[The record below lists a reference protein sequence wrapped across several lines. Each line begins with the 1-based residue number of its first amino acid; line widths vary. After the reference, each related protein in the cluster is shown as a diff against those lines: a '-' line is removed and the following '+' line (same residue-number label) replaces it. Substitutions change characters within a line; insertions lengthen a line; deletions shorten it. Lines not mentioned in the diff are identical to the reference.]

1 MSLAAPASRSVLRA
15 NLSRD
20 DLMMRAGVVVLA
32 GMLLLIVGLPLWA
45 LLAKGFE
52 DRDGKFIGLANYL
65 SYFSTPALFN
75 SALNSFEVA
84 AAVTLIVV
92 PLAFLYAYA
101 LTRAVLPTR
110 WLFQGI
116 SLIPI
121 FAPSL
126 LPGLALVYLFGN
138 QGFFKGMLGGPIY
151 GFDGILIAQVF
162 YCFPHATLI
171 LVTAL
176 ATADARLYEA
186 ADALG
191 ASKIRV
197 FFTVT
202 LPGAKYGLI
211 SAALVVFTLVITDFG
226 IAKVIGG
233 NFNVLATDVYKQV
246 IGQQN
251 FSMGAV
257 VGMVLLA
264 PAALAFVVDRFV
276 QRKQVALLTAR
287 AVPLIPK
294 PKFGRDVFFTAFC
307 TVISCAIL
315 GILGMA
321 AWGSLIKYWPY
332 NLSLTLANYQ
342 FANFDANGWD
352 SYFNS
357 LRMAAGAAIFGTLV
371 MFVGAWLNEKTK
383 GFGAVRGIVQLLAFL
398 PMAVP
403 GIVLGLGYIFFFNAP
418 SNPLNFLYATMAILV
433 INTVAH
439 YYTVGH
445 LTATTALKQIDPEFE
460 SVSASLKVPV
470 WRTFVRVTAP
480 ICLPAIL
487 DIAIYL
493 FVNAMTTV
501 SSVIFLYAP
510 DTKLASVAAVNI
522 EEAGTTAAAAA
533 LCIVIVITSATV
545 KAHAHP
551 GRPLPA
557 GPSAGLAAALTASR
571 CAGGTTARYSPRFCS
586 PRGPSMKQLRI
597 PAVYMRGGTSKGVFF
612 LAEDLPSD
620 QQARDRI
627 LMRVIGSPDRYGK
640 HTDGMGGATSSTS
653 KVVILAKS
661 KRRIATSITCSARWR
676 STSRWSTGRATAA
689 TSAPR
694 SARSRSAWA
703 WSARRPTARPRSASG
718 RPTSARRSSA
728 TCR

>member
-1 MSLAAPASRSVLRA
+1 VTEREGYFAPIAATANGPAARKRA
-15 NLSRD
+15 RVTLSRD
-20 DLMMRAGVVVLA
+20 DVMMRAGVVVVA
-32 GMLLLIVGLPLWA
+32 GVLLLIVGLPLWA

-52 DRDGKFIGLANYL
+52 DKEGHFVGLANYVA
-65 SYFSTPALFN
+65 YFSTPALFD
-75 SALNSFEVA
+75 SALNSLHI
-84 AAVTLIVV
+84 AAVTTVLVV

-101 LTRAVLPTR
+101 LTRTVMPLR

-126 LPGLALVYLFGN
+126 LPGLALIYLFGN
-138 QGFFKGMLGGPIY
+138 QGFFKGVLGGPIY
-151 GFDGILIAQVF
+151 GFQGMLIAQVF

-186 ADALG
+186 ADVLG
-191 ASKIRV
+191 ASKLRV

-211 SAALVVFTLVITDFG
+211 SAALVVFTMVMTDFG
-226 IAKVIGG
+226 IAKVIAG

-264 PAALAFVVDRFV
+264 PAALAFVVDRMV

-294 PKFGRDVFFTAFC
+294 PKAGRDLFFTAYC
-307 TVISCAIL
+307 TVIAL
-315 GILGMA
+315 GILVILGMS

-332 NLSLTLANYQ
+332 NLSLTWANYE
-342 FANFDANGWD
+342 FSNFDANGWM

-357 LRMAAGAAIFGTLV
+357 VEMAVLAALIGTTL
-371 MFVGAWLNEKTK
+371 MFIGAWLNERTRD
-383 GFGAVRGIVQLLAFL
+383 FFIMRGVVQFLAFL

-403 GIVLGLGYIFFFNAP
+403 GLVLGLGYIFFFNAP
-418 SNPLNFLYATMAILV
+418 GNPLNFLYATMGILV
-433 INTVAH
+433 INCVAH
-439 YYTVGH
+439 FYTVGH
-445 LTATTALKQIDPEFE
+445 LTASTALKQIDPEFE

-470 WRTFVRVTAP
+470 WRTFGRVTAP

-533 LCIVIVITSATV
+533 LCIVIVITSAAV
-545 KAHAHP
+545 KTLH
-551 GRPLPA
+551 L
-557 GPSAGLAAALTASR
+557 
-571 CAGGTTARYSPRFCS
+571 
-586 PRGPSMKQLRI
+586 
-597 PAVYMRGGTSKGVFF
+597 
-612 LAEDLPSD
+612 LAERFLLGRL
-620 QQARDRI
+620 QAW
-627 LMRVIGSPDRYGK
+627 
-640 HTDGMGGATSSTS
+640 
-653 KVVILAKS
+653 
-661 KRRIATSITCSARWR
+661 RRR
-676 STSRWSTGRATAA
+676 
-689 TSAPR
+689 
-694 SARSRSAWA
+694 
-703 WSARRPTARPRSASG
+703 
-718 RPTSARRSSA
+718 
-728 TCR
+728 

>member
-1 MSLAAPASRSVLRA
+1 MSLAVPALKMRI
-15 NLSRD
+15 SRD
-20 DLMMRAGVVVLA
+20 DLVMRGGLVLLA
-32 GMLLLIVGLPLWA
+32 GLLLLIVGLPLWA

-65 SYFSTPALFN
+65 AYFSTQALFN
-75 SALNSFEVA
+75 SALNSFHVA
-84 AAVTLIVV
+84 LVSTLIVV

-101 LTRAVLPTR
+101 LTRTCLPAK

-126 LPGLALVYLFGN
+126 LPGLALIYLFGT
-138 QGFFKGMLGGPIY
+138 QGFFKVLLGGGSIY
-151 GFDGILIAQVF
+151 GFDGIVIAQVF

-186 ADALG
+186 AEVLG

-264 PAALAFVVDRFV
+264 PAALAFVVDRVV

-287 AVPLIPK
+287 AVPLVPRPK
-294 PKFGRDVFFTAFC
+294 AGRDLFFTLFC
-307 TVISCAIL
+307 TLVSCGIVA
-315 GILGMA
+315 ILGMA
-321 AWGSLIKYWPY
+321 IWGSLIKYWPY
-332 NLSLTLANYQ
+332 NLSLTWANYH
-342 FANFDANGWD
+342 FETFDANGWE

-357 LRMAAGAAIFGTLV
+357 LRMAAGAAVFGTAL
-371 MFVGAWLNEKTK
+371 MFTGAWLNEKTK
-383 GFGAVRGIVQLLAFL
+383 GFGAVRGAVQLLAFL

-403 GIVLGLGYIFFFNAP
+403 GIVLGLGYIFFFNAAG
-418 SNPLNFLYATMAILV
+418 NPLNFLYATMAILV

-439 YYTVGH
+439 FYTVGH

-460 SVSASLKVPV
+460 AVSASLKVPI
-470 WRTFVRVTAP
+470 WKTFLRVTAP

-533 LCIVIVITSATV
+533 LCVVIVATSATV
-545 KAHAHP
+545 KALH
-551 GRPLPA
+551 L
-557 GPSAGLAAALTASR
+557 LADRFLF
-571 CAGGTTARYSPRFCS
+571 AR
-586 PRGPSMKQLRI
+586 L
-597 PAVYMRGGTSKGVFF
+597 
-612 LAEDLPSD
+612 
-620 QQARDRI
+620 QAWR
-627 LMRVIGSPDRYGK
+627 
-640 HTDGMGGATSSTS
+640 
-653 KVVILAKS
+653 
-661 KRRIATSITCSARWR
+661 KR
-676 STSRWSTGRATAA
+676 
-689 TSAPR
+689 
-694 SARSRSAWA
+694 
-703 WSARRPTARPRSASG
+703 
-718 RPTSARRSSA
+718 
-728 TCR
+728 

>member
-1 MSLAAPASRSVLRA
+1 M
-15 NLSRD
+15 SRD
-20 DLMMRAGVVVLA
+20 DLMMRAGIVLLA
-32 GMLLLIVGLPLWA
+32 VLLLVMVGLPLWT
-45 LLAKGFE
+45 LLAKGFQ
-52 DRDGKFIGLANYL
+52 DQDGKFVGLANYV

-75 SALNSFEVA
+75 SALNSLHVA
-84 AAVTLIVV
+84 AVSTVIVV

-101 LTRAVLPTR
+101 LTRTVLPLR

-126 LPGLALVYLFGN
+126 LPGLALIYLFGT
-138 QGFFKGMLGGPIY
+138 QGFFKALLGGGSIY
-151 GFDGILIAQVF
+151 GFDGIVIAQVF

-191 ASKIRV
+191 ASKLRV

-264 PAALAFVVDRFV
+264 PAALAFVVDRLV

-287 AVPLIPK
+287 AVPLVPK
-294 PKFGRDVFFTAFC
+294 PKPGRDFLATLFC
-307 TVISCAIL
+307 TLVAIGIL
-315 GILGMA
+315 AILGMA
-321 AWGSLIKYWPY
+321 IWGSLIKYWPY
-332 NLSLTLANYQ
+332 NLSLTLDNYD
-342 FANFDANGWD
+342 FAKVDANGWD
-352 SYFNS
+352 SYWNS
-357 LRMAAGAAIFGTLV
+357 IEMAVGAAIFGTALT
-371 MFVGAWLNEKTK
+371 FTGAWLTEKTR
-383 GFGAVRGIVQLLAFL
+383 GFYAMRSVVQLLAFL

-403 GIVLGLGYIFFFNAP
+403 GLVLGLGYIFFFNAP
-418 SNPLNFLYATMAILV
+418 GNPLGFLYATMGILV
-433 INTVAH
+433 VNSVAH
-439 YYTVGH
+439 FYTVGH

-470 WRTFVRVTAP
+470 WRTFTRVTAP
-480 ICLPAIL
+480 ICLPSIL

-533 LCIVIVITSATV
+533 LCVVIVLTSAAV
-545 KAHAHP
+545 KIVH
-551 GRPLPA
+551 L
-557 GPSAGLAAALTASR
+557 LAD
-571 CAGGTTARYSPRFCS
+571 RFLLD
-586 PRGPSMKQLRI
+586 RL
-597 PAVYMRGGTSKGVFF
+597 
-612 LAEDLPSD
+612 
-620 QQARDRI
+620 QAW
-627 LMRVIGSPDRYGK
+627 
-640 HTDGMGGATSSTS
+640 
-653 KVVILAKS
+653 
-661 KRRIATSITCSARWR
+661 RRR
-676 STSRWSTGRATAA
+676 
-689 TSAPR
+689 
-694 SARSRSAWA
+694 
-703 WSARRPTARPRSASG
+703 
-718 RPTSARRSSA
+718 
-728 TCR
+728 

>member
-1 MSLAAPASRSVLRA
+1 VSVAASGRPPILRIA
-15 NLSRD
+15 MSRD
-20 DLMMRAGVVVLA
+20 DLVMRAGVVLFALVL
-32 GMLLLIVGLPLWA
+32 LVIVGLPLWS

-52 DRDGKFIGLANYL
+52 DRDGKFVGLANYV
-65 SYFSTPALFN
+65 SYFSTPALFD
-75 SALNSFEVA
+75 SALNSFHVA
-84 AAVTLIVV
+84 AVCTLIVV
-92 PLAFLYAYA
+92 PLAFFYAYA
-101 LTRAVLPTR
+101 LTRTVLPAR

-126 LPGLALVYLFGN
+126 LPGLALIYLFGN
-138 QGFFKGMLGGPIY
+138 QGFFKGLLGGSIY
-151 GFDGILIAQVF
+151 GFDGIVIAQVF

-191 ASKIRV
+191 ASKLRV
-197 FFTVT
+197 FLTVT

-211 SAALVVFTLVITDFG
+211 SAALVVFTLVLTDFG

-257 VGMVLLA
+257 VGMMLLA
-264 PAALAFVVDRFV
+264 PAALAFLVDRLV

-287 AVPLIPK
+287 AVPLIPR
-294 PKFGRDVFFTAFC
+294 PKFGRDLIFTAFC
-307 TVISCAIL
+307 SLVSIGIL

-321 AWGSLIKYWPY
+321 VWGSLIKYWPY
-332 NLSLTLANYQ
+332 NLSLTLGNYA
-342 FANFDANGWD
+342 FANFDAGGWS
-352 SYFNS
+352 SYYHS
-357 LRMAAGAAIFGTLV
+357 LEMAAGAAIFGTTL
-371 MFVGAWLNEKTK
+371 MFVGAWLNEKTRE
-383 GFGAVRGIVQLLAFL
+383 FSVMRGIVQFLAFL

-403 GIVLGLGYIFFFNAP
+403 GLVLGLGYIFFFNAP
-418 SNPLNFLYATMAILV
+418 NNPLNFLYATMAILV
-433 INTVAH
+433 INTTAH
-439 YYTVGH
+439 FYTVGH

-470 WRTFVRVTAP
+470 WRTFTRVTAP

-522 EEAGTTAAAAA
+522 EESGATAVAAA
-533 LCIVIVITSATV
+533 LCIVIVITSAAV
-545 KAHAHP
+545 KALHVLADRFLL
-551 GRPLPA
+551 GRL
-557 GPSAGLAAALTASR
+557 
-571 CAGGTTARYSPRFCS
+571 
-586 PRGPSMKQLRI
+586 
-597 PAVYMRGGTSKGVFF
+597 
-612 LAEDLPSD
+612 
-620 QQARDRI
+620 QAW
-627 LMRVIGSPDRYGK
+627 
-640 HTDGMGGATSSTS
+640 
-653 KVVILAKS
+653 
-661 KRRIATSITCSARWR
+661 RRR
-676 STSRWSTGRATAA
+676 
-689 TSAPR
+689 
-694 SARSRSAWA
+694 
-703 WSARRPTARPRSASG
+703 
-718 RPTSARRSSA
+718 
-728 TCR
+728 

>member
-1 MSLAAPASRSVLRA
+1 
-15 NLSRD
+15 
-20 DLMMRAGVVVLA
+20 MRAGLVALA
-32 GMLLLIVGLPLWA
+32 AALLVMVALPLWA
-45 LLAKGFE
+45 LLSKGFE
-52 DRDGKFIGLANYL
+52 DQDGTFVGLANYVT
-65 SYFSTPALFN
+65 YFSTPALFD
-75 SALNSFEVA
+75 SALNSLHVA
-84 AAVTLIVV
+84 AASTLIVV

-101 LTRAVLPTR
+101 LTRAVLPLR
-110 WLFQGI
+110 WLFQGV

-138 QGFFKGMLGGPIY
+138 QGFFKGFLGGPIY

-171 LVTAL
+171 LATAL

-191 ASKIRV
+191 ASKLRV
-197 FFTVT
+197 FLTVT

-264 PAALAFVVDRFV
+264 PAAVAFLVDRLV
-276 QRKQVALLTAR
+276 QRRQVALLTAR
-287 AVPLIPK
+287 AVPLVPRPK
-294 PKFGRDVFFTAFC
+294 LGRDVFFTVFC
-307 TVISCAIL
+307 TVVAAGIVA
-315 GILGMA
+315 ILGMA

-332 NLSLTLANYQ
+332 NLSLTLDNY
-342 FANFDANGWD
+342 AFDDVDSSGWE
-352 SYFNS
+352 SYYNS
-357 LRMAAGAAIFGTLV
+357 LRMAVGAAVVGTALT
-371 MFVGAWLNEKTK
+371 FVGAFLNEKTR
-383 GFGAVRGIVQLLAFL
+383 GFHAMRGIVQLLAFL

-403 GIVLGLGYIFFFNAP
+403 GLVLGLGYIFFFNAP
-418 SNPLNFLYATMAILV
+418 GNPLNFLYATMAILV
-433 INTVAH
+433 VNTVAH
-439 YYTVGH
+439 FYTVGH

-470 WRTFVRVTAP
+470 WRTFARVTAP

-522 EEAGTTAAAAA
+522 EEAGATASAAA
-533 LCIVIVITSATV
+533 LCMVIVVTSAAV
-545 KAHAHP
+545 KALHLLADRFLL
-551 GRPLPA
+551 GRL
-557 GPSAGLAAALTASR
+557 
-571 CAGGTTARYSPRFCS
+571 
-586 PRGPSMKQLRI
+586 
-597 PAVYMRGGTSKGVFF
+597 
-612 LAEDLPSD
+612 
-620 QQARDRI
+620 QAW
-627 LMRVIGSPDRYGK
+627 
-640 HTDGMGGATSSTS
+640 
-653 KVVILAKS
+653 
-661 KRRIATSITCSARWR
+661 RRR
-676 STSRWSTGRATAA
+676 
-689 TSAPR
+689 
-694 SARSRSAWA
+694 
-703 WSARRPTARPRSASG
+703 
-718 RPTSARRSSA
+718 
-728 TCR
+728 

>member
-1 MSLAAPASRSVLRA
+1 M
-15 NLSRD
+15 
-20 DLMMRAGVVVLA
+20 
-32 GMLLLIVGLPLWA
+32 
-45 LLAKGFE
+45 
-52 DRDGKFIGLANYL
+52 
-65 SYFSTPALFN
+65 
-75 SALNSFEVA
+75 
-84 AAVTLIVV
+84 V
-92 PLAFLYAYA
+92 PLSFLYAYA
-101 LTRAVLPTR
+101 LTRTCLPAK

-126 LPGLALVYLFGN
+126 LPGLALIYLFGN
-138 QGFFKGMLGGPIY
+138 QGFFKGLIGGSIY
-151 GFDGILIAQVF
+151 GFDGIVIAQVF
-162 YCFPHATLI
+162 YCFPHATMI
-171 LVTAL
+171 MVTAL

-257 VGMVLLA
+257 VGMVLLV
-264 PAALAFVVDRFV
+264 PAALAFVVDRLV

-294 PKFGRDVFFTAFC
+294 PKFGRDLFFTAFC
-307 TVISCAIL
+307 ALVSAGIL
-315 GILGMA
+315 VILGMA

-332 NLSLTLANYQ
+332 NLSLTLANYA
-342 FANFDANGWD
+342 FANFDANGWE

-357 LRMAAGAAIFGTLV
+357 LRMAAGTAIVGTAL
-371 MFVGAWLNEKTK
+371 MFVGAWLNEKTR
-383 GFGAVRGIVQLLAFL
+383 GFGAVRGVVQLLAFL

-418 SNPLNFLYATMAILV
+418 NNPLNFLYATMAILV

-439 YYTVGH
+439 FYTVGH

-460 SVSASLKVPV
+460 SVSASLKVPI
-470 WRTFVRVTAP
+470 WETFGRVTTP
-480 ICLPAIL
+480 ICLPSIL

-533 LCIVIVITSATV
+533 LCLVIVVTSAAV
-545 KAHAHP
+545 KALHLLADRFLL
-551 GRPLPA
+551 GRL
-557 GPSAGLAAALTASR
+557 
-571 CAGGTTARYSPRFCS
+571 
-586 PRGPSMKQLRI
+586 
-597 PAVYMRGGTSKGVFF
+597 
-612 LAEDLPSD
+612 
-620 QQARDRI
+620 QAW
-627 LMRVIGSPDRYGK
+627 
-640 HTDGMGGATSSTS
+640 
-653 KVVILAKS
+653 
-661 KRRIATSITCSARWR
+661 RRR
-676 STSRWSTGRATAA
+676 
-689 TSAPR
+689 
-694 SARSRSAWA
+694 
-703 WSARRPTARPRSASG
+703 
-718 RPTSARRSSA
+718 
-728 TCR
+728 

>member
-1 MSLAAPASRSVLRA
+1 MSVAASGRPPILRIA
-15 NLSRD
+15 LSRD
-20 DLMMRAGVVVLA
+20 DLVMRLGVVLFALVL
-32 GMLLLIVGLPLWA
+32 LVIVGLPLWS

-52 DRDGKFIGLANYL
+52 DRDGKFVGLANYA
-65 SYFSTPALFN
+65 SYFSTPALFD
-75 SALNSFEVA
+75 SALNSFHVA
-84 AAVTLIVV
+84 AVCTLIVV
-92 PLAFLYAYA
+92 PLAFFYAYA
-101 LTRAVLPTR
+101 LTRTVLPAR

-126 LPGLALVYLFGN
+126 LPGLALIYLFGN
-138 QGFFKGMLGGPIY
+138 QGFFKGLLGGSIY
-151 GFDGILIAQVF
+151 GFDGIVIAQVF

-186 ADALG
+186 ADVLG
-191 ASKIRV
+191 ASKLRV

-211 SAALVVFTLVITDFG
+211 SASLVVFTLVITDFG

-257 VGMVLLA
+257 VGMMLLA
-264 PAALAFVVDRFV
+264 PAALAFLVDRLV

-287 AVPLIPK
+287 AVPLIPR
-294 PKFGRDVFFTAFC
+294 PKFGRDLIFTTFC
-307 TVISCAIL
+307 SLVSIGIL

-321 AWGSLIKYWPY
+321 VWGSLIKYWPY
-332 NLSLTLANYQ
+332 NLSLTLGNYA
-342 FANFDANGWD
+342 FANFDAGGWS
-352 SYFNS
+352 SYYHS
-357 LRMAAGAAIFGTLV
+357 LEMAAGAAIFGTTL
-371 MFVGAWLNEKTK
+371 MFVGAWLNEKTRE
-383 GFGAVRGIVQLLAFL
+383 FFVMRGIVQFLAFL

-403 GIVLGLGYIFFFNAP
+403 GLVLGLGYIFFFNAP
-418 SNPLNFLYATMAILV
+418 NNPLNFLYATMAILV
-433 INTVAH
+433 INTTAH
-439 YYTVGH
+439 FYTVGH

-470 WRTFVRVTAP
+470 WRTFARVTAP

-522 EEAGTTAAAAA
+522 EESGATAVAAA
-533 LCIVIVITSATV
+533 LCIVIVITSAVV
-545 KAHAHP
+545 KALHVLADRFLL
-551 GRPLPA
+551 GRL
-557 GPSAGLAAALTASR
+557 
-571 CAGGTTARYSPRFCS
+571 
-586 PRGPSMKQLRI
+586 
-597 PAVYMRGGTSKGVFF
+597 
-612 LAEDLPSD
+612 
-620 QQARDRI
+620 QAW
-627 LMRVIGSPDRYGK
+627 
-640 HTDGMGGATSSTS
+640 
-653 KVVILAKS
+653 
-661 KRRIATSITCSARWR
+661 RRR
-676 STSRWSTGRATAA
+676 
-689 TSAPR
+689 
-694 SARSRSAWA
+694 
-703 WSARRPTARPRSASG
+703 
-718 RPTSARRSSA
+718 
-728 TCR
+728 

>member
-1 MSLAAPASRSVLRA
+1 MSVAASGRPPILRIA
-15 NLSRD
+15 MSRD
-20 DLMMRAGVVVLA
+20 DLVMRAGVVLFALVL
-32 GMLLLIVGLPLWA
+32 LVIVGLPLWS

-52 DRDGKFIGLANYL
+52 DRDGKFVGLANYV
-65 SYFSTPALFN
+65 SYFSTPALFD
-75 SALNSFEVA
+75 SALNSFHVA
-84 AAVTLIVV
+84 AVCTLIVV
-92 PLAFLYAYA
+92 PLAFFYAYA
-101 LTRAVLPTR
+101 LTRTVLPAR

-126 LPGLALVYLFGN
+126 LPGLALIYLFGN
-138 QGFFKGMLGGPIY
+138 QGFFKGLLGGSIY
-151 GFDGILIAQVF
+151 GFDGIVIAQVF

-191 ASKIRV
+191 ASKLRV

-211 SAALVVFTLVITDFG
+211 SAALVVFTLVLTDFG

-257 VGMVLLA
+257 VGMMLLA
-264 PAALAFVVDRFV
+264 PAALAFLVDRLV

-287 AVPLIPK
+287 AVPLIPR
-294 PKFGRDVFFTAFC
+294 PKFGRDLIFTAFC
-307 TVISCAIL
+307 SLVSIGIL

-321 AWGSLIKYWPY
+321 VWGSLIKYWPY
-332 NLSLTLANYQ
+332 NLSLTLGNYA
-342 FANFDANGWD
+342 FANFDAGGWS
-352 SYFNS
+352 SYYHS
-357 LRMAAGAAIFGTLV
+357 LEMAAGAAIFGTTL
-371 MFVGAWLNEKTK
+371 MFVGAWLNEKTRE
-383 GFGAVRGIVQLLAFL
+383 FVVMRGIVQFLAFL

-403 GIVLGLGYIFFFNAP
+403 GLVLGLGYIFFFNAP
-418 SNPLNFLYATMAILV
+418 NNPLNFLYATMAILV
-433 INTVAH
+433 INTTAH
-439 YYTVGH
+439 FYTVGH

-470 WRTFVRVTAP
+470 WRTFSRVTAP

-522 EEAGTTAAAAA
+522 EESGATAVAAA
-533 LCIVIVITSATV
+533 LCIVIVITSAAV
-545 KAHAHP
+545 KALHVLADRFLL
-551 GRPLPA
+551 GRL
-557 GPSAGLAAALTASR
+557 
-571 CAGGTTARYSPRFCS
+571 
-586 PRGPSMKQLRI
+586 
-597 PAVYMRGGTSKGVFF
+597 
-612 LAEDLPSD
+612 
-620 QQARDRI
+620 QAW
-627 LMRVIGSPDRYGK
+627 
-640 HTDGMGGATSSTS
+640 
-653 KVVILAKS
+653 
-661 KRRIATSITCSARWR
+661 RRR
-676 STSRWSTGRATAA
+676 
-689 TSAPR
+689 
-694 SARSRSAWA
+694 
-703 WSARRPTARPRSASG
+703 
-718 RPTSARRSSA
+718 
-728 TCR
+728 